1 MPALE
6 RPVTRPRPVYLNL
19 VRIRLPLPGIVSIL
33 HRLSGAALYLIG
45 LPLLLFGVQRSL
57 ASPEAFDSF
66 RAALS
71 NPLAKI
77 VLIGLI
83 WAYLHHFFAGIRFL
97 LLDVQQGIELKPTRI
112 SSIVVL
118 VASLAL
124 TLFVGVRLW

>member
-83 WAYLHHFFAGIRFL
+83 SAYLPHFFAGLHFL
-97 LLDVQQGIELKPTRI
+97 LLYVQPTI
-112 SSIVVL
+112 DLNPPPVPSALVL
-118 VASLAL
+118 SA
-124 TLFVGVRLW
+124 T